1 MIVLDT
7 NVLSALMRREVDQ
20 TVVTWL
26 DLQPSESVWTTAVTV
41 FEIRFGLELLAPS
54 RRKRQLGDA
63 FSRAVDED
71 FQGRILP
78 FDHEAALEAA
88 SRAAERRAA
97 GRSVDFRDIEIA
109 GIVSARSRPLCVAL
123 PERKFQGLTDVA
135 LVRDAAAA
143 DSRTDGTKQLIRD
156 SEVY

>member
-109 GIVSARSRPLCVAL
+109 GIVSARRATLAT
-123 PERKFQGLTDVA
+123 RNTRHFQDL
-135 LVRDAAAA
+135 R
-143 DSRTDGTKQLIRD
+143 I
-156 SEVY
+156 EVVDPWAPR